1 MLNAC
6 RRAGDSASCCA
17 MFKIPDQV
25 RDDGAC
31 HAELDSA
38 SYCAMFKIPDQV
50 RDDVFGV
57 RDDDVTRLFPL
68 EHRDAFEGGIYGYGL
83 AAIVGFS
90 VVDVLP
96 ISFWQIYLAAECL
109 RCKDGGYKIV

>member
-1 MLNAC
+1 MVCHAERLSTGRGFSILLCNVE
-6 RRAGDSASCCA
+6 
-17 MFKIPDQV
+17 IPDQV

-57 RDDDVTRLFPL
+57 RDDGAARLFPL
-68 EHRDAFEGGIYGYGL
+68 EHRNAFKGGVYGYGL
-83 AAIVGFS
+83 TSLVGFA

-96 ISFWQIYLAAECL
+96 FS
-109 RCKDGGYKIV
+109 

>member
-1 MLNAC
+1 MLCNVE
-6 RRAGDSASCCA
+6 
-17 MFKIPDQV
+17 IPDQV

-57 RDDDVTRLFPL
+57 RDDVFGVRDDGAARLFPL
-68 EHRDAFEGGIYGYGL
+68 EHRNAFKGGVYGYGL
-83 AAIVGFS
+83 TSLVGFA

-96 ISFWQIYLAAECL
+96 FS
-109 RCKDGGYKIV
+109 